1 MRAHILAMRCARPVD
16 EARPVGMKLSPW
28 DASPLPSLPRTRE
41 PPARH
46 QASAATRLPHAST
59 GYRMPAACRTH
70 ASRTATA
77 CQHADRPPTGGR
89 GFDLRRAAD
98 VLIHPPVPK
107 KKAKWRIRGCG
118 AHAVAR
124 GHRASDRTLC
134 APNGVLRGLVKVCQ
148 ANLRGWGIVSVL
160 SGQSEAQ
167 CGGVVP
173 VDACVENMGVFFQH
187 LIGLSGTRCNGV

>member
-1 MRAHILAMRCARPVD
+1 MHRR
-16 EARPVGMKLSPW
+16 EAPRMSPRMLGYLQGCLPDVCP
-28 DASPLPSLPRTRE
+28 DASPLPPPPHARE

-46 QASAATRLPHAST
+46 QASAVTRHPHAST
-59 GYRMPAACRTH
+59 GIRMPAACLTH
-70 ASRTATA
+70 ASRS
-77 CQHADRPPTGGR
+77 TGGA
-89 GFDLRRAAD
+89 GVDLRCAAD

-148 ANLRGWGIVSVL
+148 ANLRGWGKVRRNVA
-160 SGQSEAQ
+160 G
-167 CGGVVP
+167 
-173 VDACVENMGVFFQH
+173 
-187 LIGLSGTRCNGV
+187 

>member
-1 MRAHILAMRCARPVD
+1 MSARMSAGCLPGCLPGCIPPPV
-16 EARPVGMKLSPW
+16 P
-28 DASPLPSLPRTRE
+28 PSHTR
-41 PPARH
+41 
-46 QASAATRLPHAST
+46 ATRPPPGIRRHPAT
-59 GYRMPAACRTH
+59 ACQPRGIRMPAACRTH
-70 ASRTATA
+70 ASRS
-77 CQHADRPPTGGR
+77 TGGR
-89 GFDLRRAAD
+89 GFDLRCAAD

-167 CGGVVP
+167 CGGVVA

>member
-1 MRAHILAMRCARPVD
+1 MSARMHRERLPQSIPPPVPPSHTRATAV
-16 EARPVGMKLSPW
+16 
-28 DASPLPSLPRTRE
+28 
-41 PPARH
+41 
-46 QASAATRLPHAST
+46 TRLPHAT
-59 GYRMPAACRTH
+59 GLQPH
-70 ASRTATA
+70 ASRMPHA
-77 CQHADRPPTGGR
+77 CQPQHR
-89 GFDLRRAAD
+89 GEGVDLRRAAD

-167 CGGVVP
+167 CGGAVVRW
-173 VDACVENMGVFFQH
+173 AH
-187 LIGLSGTRCNGV
+187 LWKQRLCAVCFKRKVWFP